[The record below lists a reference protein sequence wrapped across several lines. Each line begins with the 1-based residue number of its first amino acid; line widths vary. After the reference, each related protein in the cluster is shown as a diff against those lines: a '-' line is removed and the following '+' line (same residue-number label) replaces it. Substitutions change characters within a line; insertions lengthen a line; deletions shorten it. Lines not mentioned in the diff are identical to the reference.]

1 MMNEVVIV
9 AAARTPIGSF
19 NGSLAAFSAVE
30 LGALVIEEVL
40 SRGDVKAEL
49 VEQVIFG
56 NVLQAGQGQNPARQA
71 ALKAGIPLE
80 ASSYTINMVCGSG
93 LEAVNLAAKTIMS
106 GEAEVIIAGG
116 MESMTNAPYALG
128 RKARWGYR
136 MGHEEITDVMLKD
149 GLWCAVNDYHMGI
162 TAENLADEYKISR
175 EEMDR
180 LAEISQAK
188 ALKAID
194 EGAFEREIV
203 PVVSESKKGRS
214 SFCRDESPRSDA
226 SYEKLAALRPA
237 FKADGSVTAGNS
249 SGINDGAAALL
260 LMSGACAKR
269 LGLKPLARISAFA
282 AGGVEPSRMGIA
294 PAPVVRRALD
304 KASLSI
310 DEIELWEM
318 NEAFAAQAL
327 AVGKELGLD
336 WDKVNV
342 NGGAIA
348 LGHPIGASG
357 ARIMVTLLY
366 ALEAQGKRRGVAT
379 LCVGGGQGVA
389 TVVERILQ
397 LQS

>member
-30 LGALVIEEVL
+30 LGALVIEAVL
-40 SRGDVKAEL
+40 NRSNVKAEL

-71 ALKAGIPLE
+71 ALKAGIPFE
-80 ASSYTINMVCGSG
+80 ASSCTLNMVCGSG

-106 GEAEVIIAGG
+106 GEAGIVVAGG

-128 RKARWGYR
+128 RKSRWGYR

-149 GLWCAVNDYHMGI
+149 GLWCAINDYHMGI

-180 LAEISQAK
+180 LAERSQTR
-188 ALKAID
+188 ALKAIE

-203 PVVSESKKGRS
+203 PVVSESKKGRI
-214 SFCRDESPRSDA
+214 SFSRDEFPRSDA

-237 FKADGSVTAGNS
+237 FKADGGVTAGNS

-260 LMSGACAKR
+260 LMSGACAER

-294 PAPVVRRALD
+294 PAPVVRRALG
-304 KASLSI
+304 KADLSI

-327 AVGKELGLD
+327 AVGKELELD

-357 ARIMVTLLY
+357 ARILVTLLY
-366 ALEAQGKRRGVAT
+366 ALEAHDKRRGVAA

-389 TVVERILQ
+389 TVVERI
-397 LQS
+397 